1 MEILIDAF
9 SVLTGNYQ
17 YSGSMFP
24 GVEEA
29 LIHLTLIKDESS
41 TYVAA
46 APPEVYRLAV
56 NEVISEGQGPYVIHH
71 FAYAVDLLQVGRS
84 TTSTRHRRQRHP
96 GCSQDLTGF
105 QYLVAVSGKLLI

>member
-46 APPEVYRLAV
+46 APPPPEVYRLAIAV
-56 NEVISEGQGPYVIHH
+56 NEVISRGQGPYVMPH
-71 FAYAVDLLQVGRS
+71 FAYMDLQWDEVRHQLGIVVSAVMAAAKILQDFN
-84 TTSTRHRRQRHP
+84 TW
-96 GCSQDLTGF
+96 
-105 QYLVAVSGKLLI
+105 